1 MKKTHTL
8 LLALFLCLA
17 LIFPC
22 ALAEDAYVSGQRT
35 QALIDAA
42 LDAGQVVGGETRLT
56 LQLGDEILS
65 MLSGDTESQTQLDA
79 LMEVINGVRFAGG
92 FGKLEDGY
100 RVELGGSYTAPS
112 GDNVFVTA
120 AANLTL
126 DGVSIESNLIEGER
140 LSIRWETLLR
150 LLGLT
155 DDEVNQIMALRD
167 VDWDSAMEELSTVV
181 AQAAEEIGK
190 LVEPYLA
197 TFADFLASLDIQQR
211 DNVAAE
217 GDYPAVD
224 HEISVT
230 CTAED
235 LGRLFHTLADQME
248 RDDALLPYIEQLVAN
263 TTVTFTSDSGETTRT
278 TTTAEFFDGMREF
291 ADSLMLEDATLGI
304 LVGYNDDGLPF
315 YLTAAQTLDD
325 ETVAFYLQINPGETE
340 NATVFTLT
348 MLEADDEGDLS
359 DRVDAD
365 MTLVLDP
372 ADPNAFSVELNVQ
385 STELNLYYAVTE
397 TAVTTEENLPGY
409 KATFSMTIS
418 EPDETS
424 GLRIVYN
431 GEGLTSLTATDG
443 EKSTFSMTANIY
455 DESDDPIDIL
465 VESGL
470 LIEPGDVRM
479 LAAYLARYALDENYR
494 HEMGE
499 ALYRRGKADF
509 SEEATGLRQLEI
521 YNAVFRMERNRRDG
535 VRDGVLI
542 CGAYGF
548 GNTGDDA
555 ILQAI
560 IGEMRRIDPHM
571 PVTVLSR
578 RPKDTRSAY
587 GVNACNR
594 FHVPAIRRILR
605 RSQLFI
611 SGGGSL
617 MQDVTSRLSLWYYL
631 GTIRMARRC
640 GCKVQMYGCGIGPII
655 YERDRQLAARI
666 INTCVDKITLREPDS
681 RETLADFGVTE
692 PEVILASDPALT
704 LPAAERSRIDRILRE
719 HDMDPEGKYIGFVLR
734 KWPGIEEKAT
744 VFAAGAV
751 YAYLKYGL
759 TPVFLSIN
767 FRTDGEAS
775 QLVTEHLSIPFYT
788 LDEQMSTG
796 EVIGVL
802 SRMTAVV
809 SMRLHG
815 LIFAAGQ
822 GVPLIGVAYD
832 PKVTAFLDYV
842 EQNNYMQFEAV
853 NEKDLSDRIDAAVA
867 LAGRGEEMR
876 RRTELLNRQEDN
888 NRATAARL
896 LGKE

>member
-1 MKKTHTL
+1 MGVNVRVLHLISGGDSGGAKTHVLSLLRDLNDNIDADLVCYMEADFSKEAREMGIPTRVFPGSFGVGLKKTRE
-8 LLALFLCLA
+8 A
-17 LIFPC
+17 I
-22 ALAEDAYVSGQRT
+22 E
-35 QALIDAA
+35 
-42 LDAGQVVGGETRLT
+42 
-56 LQLGDEILS
+56 
-65 MLSGDTESQTQLDA
+65 
-79 LMEVINGVRFAGG
+79 NGNY
-92 FGKLEDGY
+92 DIIHCH
-100 RVELGGSYTAPS
+100 GSR
-112 GDNVFVTA
+112 
-120 AANLTL
+120 ANLTGALLKKHFDIPFISTVHSDYKL
-126 DGVSIESNLIEGER
+126 DYLGRPLAAMTYGRLNKLALHHMDYRVCVSDSMRQTLIDRGFEPNRLFSIYNGLDFSHVVPKTDRAAYFAQFGYTVHEGDVIAGIAAR
-140 LSIRWETLLR
+140 LDPVKDIPTLLR
-150 LLGLT
+150 AVALAKKACPQLRLAIAGDGKERKKLEALTKELDLEDSVFFLGW
-155 DDEVNQIMALRD
+155 VNDLDSFYGALD
-167 VDWDSAMEELSTVV
+167 INTLSSVSE
-181 AQAAEEIGK
+181 AF
-190 LVEPYLA
+190 PYALPEGARAHLA
-197 TFADFLASLDIQQR
+197 TVAS
-211 DNVAAE
+211 NV
-217 GDYPAVD
+217 GGVPAIIE
-224 HEISVT
+224 HGVT
-230 CTAED
+230 
-235 LGRLFHTLADQME
+235 
-248 RDDALLPYIEQLVAN
+248 
-263 TTVTFTSDSGETTRT
+263 
-278 TTTAEFFDGMREF
+278 
-291 ADSLMLEDATLGI
+291 
-304 LVGYNDDGLPF
+304 
-315 YLTAAQTLDD
+315 
-325 ETVAFYLQINPGETE
+325 
-340 NATVFTLT
+340 
-348 MLEADDEGDLS
+348 
-359 DRVDAD
+359 
-365 MTLVLDP
+365 
-372 ADPNAFSVELNVQ
+372 
-385 STELNLYYAVTE
+385 
-397 TAVTTEENLPGY
+397 
-409 KATFSMTIS
+409 
-418 EPDETS
+418 
-424 GLRIVYN
+424 
-431 GEGLTSLTATDG
+431 
-443 EKSTFSMTANIY
+443 
-455 DESDDPIDIL
+455 
-465 VESGL
+465 GL

-494 HEMGE
+494 REMGE

-521 YNAVFRMERNRRDG
+521 YNAVFRMERNRRDS